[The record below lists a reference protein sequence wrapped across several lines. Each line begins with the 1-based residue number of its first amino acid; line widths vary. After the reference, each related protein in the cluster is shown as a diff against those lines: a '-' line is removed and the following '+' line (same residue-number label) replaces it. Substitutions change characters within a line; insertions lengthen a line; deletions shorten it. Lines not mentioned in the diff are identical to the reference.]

1 MPMRIHRSPVGEGGR
16 TGYSADG
23 AQPGAHGPERGADRR
38 TADVPG
44 DHREAQV
51 TRRQTTSDTV
61 GCVPPPSGSTAA
73 SHRVALPAL
82 MLAALGIVFGDIGP
96 SPLYA
101 LQTVFSID
109 NGAVR
114 PTVGDVYGV
123 VSMIFWSST
132 LIVSIKY
139 VGVLMRADNDGE
151 GGVMALTALARRLYA
166 DRTKQAAVLVV
177 IGILG
182 GSLFYGD
189 SLITPAISVLSA
201 VEGVEVVAPDLTHIV
216 VPVAAVIINWLFVV
230 QRFGTGRGGA
240 VFGPVMLLWFVSLAT
255 AGIGGIIG
263 HPGGIQGL
271 SPSYAVFFVLDHP
284 WIAFVAMGA
293 VVLVITGAEALYADM
308 GHFGRRP
315 ILRSWFFVVFPALTL
330 NYLGQAATIVRR
342 PGAVASPFFLLL
354 PAWARLPM
362 IFLAPAATVVA
373 SQAVISGAFS
383 LSRQAMQLGL
393 LPPVT
398 VRQTS
403 KHESG
408 QIYLPGV
415 NALLFAGVLVVILTF
430 RSSQRLA
437 TAYGVSVTGALVVDT
452 LLLLIV
458 ARVLWRWKPWQL
470 VLAGVA
476 FGGVELTFL
485 SANLSKVLHG
495 GWLPLLIALVV
506 FTVMTT
512 WRRGREI
519 VGRNRA
525 EQEGPLEDFVHELYE
540 NPPHRV
546 GGTAVFPHPG
556 METTPLALRANVAV
570 NEVLHHGVLI
580 VSAKSAN
587 VPHVPPAERFTAD
600 DLGHPDDRIQSLCV
614 NFGFSDEPNIPRA
627 LVQAR
632 EAGVLEPGISDVENA
647 RYFLSRGALTRT
659 AAPGMVRW
667 RKSLFLFLAH
677 NAADPAA
684 YFGLPRDRTV
694 TMGSAVDL

>member
-166 DRTKQAAVLVV
+166 DRAKQAAVLVV
-177 IGILG
+177 IEILRV
-182 GSLFYGD
+182 SLFYGH

-201 VEGVEVVAPDLTHIV
+201 VEGVEVVAPDLSHIV
-216 VPVAAVIINWLFVV
+216 VPVAAVIITGLFVV
-230 QRFGTGRGGA
+230 QRFGTGRVGA
-240 VFGPVMLLWFVSLAT
+240 LFGPVMLLWFASLAA

-263 HPGGIQGL
+263 HPAVIQGL

-284 WIAFVAMGA
+284 WIAFIAMGA

-308 GHFGRRP
+308 GHFGLRP
-315 ILRSWFFVVFPALTL
+315 ILRSWFFVVFPALPL

-354 PAWARLPM
+354 PGWARLPM
-362 IFLAPAATVVA
+362 IFLATAATVVA

-458 ARVLWRWKPWQL
+458 ARVLWHWRPWQL
-470 VLAGVA
+470 ALAGVA

-495 GWLPLLIALVV
+495 GWLPLLIAVLV
-506 FTVMTT
+506 FTLMTT

-519 VGRNRA
+519 VTTNRRRS
-525 EQEGPLEDFVHELYE
+525 EGSLREFVEKVRAKGII
-540 NPPHRV
+540 RV
-546 GGTAVFPHPG
+546 PGTAVFPHPG
-556 METTPLALRANVAV
+556 KETVPLALRANVDH
-570 NEVLHHGVLI
+570 NHVLHQGVVI
-580 VSAKSAN
+580 VSATAAN
-587 VPHVPPAERFTAD
+587 VPHIPLAERITVYHLGYTD
-600 DLGHPDDRIQSLCV
+600 DGIQHLS
-614 NFGFSDEPNIPRA
+614 FKFWSIDPPNLPEA
-627 LVQAR
+627 LQQAHSAGML
-632 EAGVLEPGISDVENA
+632 EAGVADVEHA
-647 RYFLSRGALTRT
+647 SYFISRGAVLRT
-659 AAPGMVRW
+659 KAPVMVRW
-667 RKSLFLFLAH
+667 RKTLFVTLAH
-677 NAADPAA
+677 TAADPAA

-694 TMGSAVDL
+694 VMGSDIDV